1 VDKRTPRF
9 VDMVRR
15 AQDAL
20 GRLTRRARPPALPGV
35 GGPSPVGDRIE
46 QLKDLEWVISE
57 NEIRYKD
64 LLDSHSDLLMR
75 AEPSGRVTFVNKA
88 FCRTFGVEARDVL
101 GTCFSLAIL
110 ERDEVG
116 GAEAAASRRRTY
128 EALIDTTEG
137 PRWFVVEVLSITHED
152 GRGEEVQ
159 TIARDISEQRR
170 ARLEF
175 ARARDEAEAAN
186 RAKSRFLAAMSHEIR
201 TPMNGIL
208 GMTGLL
214 AETSLTAEQRSY
226 VDAVD
231 LSAKNLLTIID
242 EILDLSK
249 IEAGKL
255 EIHPAPFMLDDCV
268 QGVVELM
275 APRAREKTVD
285 LAWRI
290 DPGLPRVV
298 VGDETRVRQILLN
311 LVGNAIKFTD
321 AGGVS
326 VRVTRRST
334 IDPMH
339 VGAEI
344 SVADTG
350 SGMTEAQIATLFTE
364 FEQPDEVV
372 RRKRSGSG
380 LGLAISRRLA
390 RAMQGDITVES
401 TVGSGSTFR
410 ANLTFGRAL
419 DGLAA
424 GVSSTSGAA
433 RRVIIVSDR
442 LQQRQV
448 LSEILQA
455 AGLIVECRSVGDA
468 LCRRGAAGRD
478 DAHGLVIDVEIGAA
492 AIGTIIGTLDGGD
505 GRPPRTVLVV
515 DHPSQGRQDE
525 FRTTGCDAYVVRP
538 VRPSALLVQLNVE
551 VGPERRDPARLE
563 LHAGRVSGDVVVDA
577 EPRRILL
584 VEDNAIN
591 AILAQRMCER
601 SGCAVHHARNGRFA
615 VEYCAGLLEGGRPAP
630 DLVLMDIHM
639 PEMDGFEAAQRIKAL
654 YAAAGLPSPPVVALT
669 ANAFAEDRKRC
680 LDEGLDD
687 YLAKPFE
694 RSDLEALLEK
704 WATTRISHRNGRL
717 GGHAA

>member
-1 VDKRTPRF
+1 MEKRRPRF

-20 GRLTRRARPPALPGV
+20 GRLTRRARPLAMPAAGNPN
-35 GGPSPVGDRIE
+35 PVGDRIE

-101 GTCFSLAIL
+101 GTCFPLAIL
-110 ERDEVG
+110 ERDDVG
-116 GAEAAASRRRTY
+116 ATEPAASRRRTY

-137 PRWFVVEVLSITHED
+137 PRWFVVEVLSITCED
-152 GRGEEVQ
+152 GRGDEVQ

-214 AETSLTAEQRSY
+214 AETMLTAEQRSY

-275 APRAREKTVD
+275 APRAREKAVD

-339 VGAEI
+339 VGVEV

-401 TVGSGSTFR
+401 TVGIGSTFR

-424 GVSSTSGAA
+424 GIRSKSDAA
-433 RRVIIVSDR
+433 RRVVIVSDR

-455 AGLIVECRSVGDA
+455 AGLIVDCRSVGEA
-468 LCRRGAAGRD
+468 IRPRVETGAA
-478 DAHGLVIDVEIGAA
+478 DASGLVVDVEIGAA
-492 AIGTIIGTLDGGD
+492 AIGTIIANLSGDD
-505 GRPPRTVLVV
+505 GRSPRTVLVV

-525 FRTTGCDAYVVRP
+525 FRASGCDAYVVRP
-538 VRPSALLVQLNVE
+538 VRPSSLLVQLNVE
-551 VGPERRDPARLE
+551 VGHERRDPAGLQ
-563 LHAGRVSGDVVVDA
+563 LHAGPVSGDVAVDA
-577 EPRRILL
+577 QPRRILL

-615 VEYCAGLLEGGRPAP
+615 VDYCAGLVAAGQPAP

-654 YAAAGLPSPPVVALT
+654 YASRELPSPPVIALT

-694 RSDLEALLEK
+694 RSDLEAVLEK
-704 WATTRISHRNGRL
+704 WATRRISHRDGRL